1 MKYLTAQQ
9 KIQQLD
15 KLASQ
20 LNKVNL
26 ISLASL
32 ADVATTTTNA
42 LNQLLSYSYESFNAA
57 DASDPAYKLIFNY
70 MEQLK
75 RLLPAINKDNIK
87 VMLPTVVEIVQYFK
101 NNLNF
106 QSDQTFVDKIYT
118 TLQSL
123 LTQTQ
128 SATIDDPYSEY
139 EEESAVQPLLSQ
151 VRSIIEDPS
160 ANLVKDLQEQLVKLD
175 PNNAMFN
182 QVNTTGILDNNTT
195 KAIQTVLNTLKK
207 TRNITP
213 AVNLKDPTT
222 FPKLTNLLAV
232 YDEQGVKLY

>member
-1 MKYLTAQQ
+1 MKYLNAQQ

-32 ADVATTTTNA
+32 ADVATQTTNA
-42 LNQLLSYSYESFNAA
+42 LNQLLSYSYKSFNAA
-57 DASDPAYKLIFNY
+57 DASDPTYKLIFNY
-70 MEQLK
+70 IEQLK
-75 RLLPAINKDNIK
+75 KLQPAINKDNVK

-106 QSDQTFVDKIYT
+106 QSDYTFVDKIYN

-128 SATIDDPYSEY
+128 SATIEDPYSEY

-151 VRSIIEDPS
+151 VRSIIEGPS
-160 ANLVKDLQEQLVKLD
+160 DALPALQLALNQSGFSDVKTTGVMDSATRTAIQQATQYIQDRINKKLD
-175 PNNAMFN
+175 DGPTPTNN
-182 QVNTTGILDNNTT
+182 
-195 KAIQTVLNTLKK
+195 KE
-207 TRNITP
+207 
-213 AVNLKDPTT
+213 
-222 FPKLTNLLAV
+222 LLAKLKLLL
-232 YDEQGVKLY
+232 DKGVQLL

>member
-26 ISLASL
+26 VSLASL
-32 ADVATTTTNA
+32 SDVATKTTDA
-42 LNQLLSYSYESFNAA
+42 LNQLLSYSYKSFSPA

-75 RLLPAINKDNIK
+75 KLQPAINKDNIK

-151 VRSIIEDPS
+151 VRSIIEGPS
-160 ANLVKDLQEQLVKLD
+160 DALPPVDTALQLALNASGFSDVETTGVMDSATRTAIQQAKQYIQDRINKKLD
-175 PNNAMFN
+175 AGR
-182 QVNTTGILDNNTT
+182 T
-195 KAIQTVLNTLKK
+195 
-207 TRNITP
+207 
-213 AVNLKDPTT
+213 PTT
-222 FPKLTNLLAV
+222 NKELLA
-232 YDEQGVKLY
+232 KLKLLLDKGIQLL